1 MRTLKLSKV
10 FTLLEPGP
18 VVLVA
23 TNDGRKNNIMT
34 ISWTMVM
41 DFTPRFAITTGAW
54 NHSYAALVES
64 GECVIA
70 VPTIDLIDQVIGVGT
85 VSGKAVDKFE
95 KYGLTPV
102 AAREVRAPLIRE
114 CLVNIECRVV
124 DIIEKYSIVVLQGI
138 HAHIDDK
145 RDERRI
151 IHARGDG
158 FFSVDGEFF
167 DRRDAMR
174 NKIPDNV

>member
-1 MRTLKLSKV
+1 MKSLELSKA
-10 FTLLEPGP
+10 FTFIEPGP
-18 VVLVA
+18 VVLI
-23 TNDGRKNNIMT
+23 TTSDGARANVMA
-34 ISWTMVM
+34 ISWTMVV
-41 DFTPRFAITTGAW
+41 DFSAQFAITTGAW

-124 DIIEKYSIVVLQGI
+124 DMDLQVIPGLYAAGEAVGGI
-138 HAHIDDK
+138 HGACRLGSCATADCLVNG
-145 RDERRI
+145 RI
-151 IHARGDG
+151 AGQNAAKEQ
-158 FFSVDGEFF
+158 S
-167 DRRDAMR
+167 A
-174 NKIPDNV
+174 

>member
-1 MRTLKLSKV
+1 MKSLELSKA
-10 FTLLEPGP
+10 FTFIEPGP
-18 VVLVA
+18 VVLI
-23 TNDGRKNNIMT
+23 TTSDGARANVMA
-34 ISWTMVM
+34 ISWTMVV
-41 DFTPRFAITTGAW
+41 DFSAQFAITTGAW

-124 DIIEKYSIVVLQGI
+124 DIIEKYSIVVLQGV
-138 HAHIDDK
+138 HAHIDDR
-145 RDERRI
+145 RDEQRI

-174 NKIPDNV
+174 NKIPGGV